1 MINNI
6 ELQNS
11 SVITNFPESLVKN
24 YMENFFYEL
33 ESEILK
39 FLKEK
44 VKITSPEEI
53 KKWAELSVIYK
64 NGNFIYIFKWD
75 EEEVFRKELNLK

>member
-6 ELQNS
+6 ELQDS
-11 SVITNFPESLVKN
+11 SVITNFPESFVKS

-44 VKITSPEEI
+44 VKIISPEEI
-53 KKWAELSVIYK
+53 KKWGKLNVIYN
-64 NGNFIYIFKWD
+64 NGLIYVFKWD
-75 EEEVFRKELNLK
+75 GEKVIRKELNLK